1 MKASQFLA
9 CASLI
14 SAMQQALEES
24 RGVKIFV
31 PEAQVPKLKRM
42 FYQCRAYEPSFEP
55 LSLLATANP
64 STFLIYHEPEKEI
77 PNGYRME
84 ETKPET

>member
-14 SAMQQALEES
+14 SAMQQATKEY

-31 PEAQVPKLKRM
+31 PEIQVPKLKRL
-42 FYQCRAYEPSFEP
+42 FYQCKAANPSFES

-64 STFLIYHEPEKEI
+64 SVFLIYHEPEEEI

-84 ETKPET
+84 ETEPAS